1 MSVTVCAI
9 CLEPLTT
16 GGAVTPVHAACLGVD
31 ADLLAL
37 AHAVVAHD
45 AVVWHPE
52 QKRRAMTLYVPMVAK
67 ARAAIAR
74 AERATTS
81 RGTARRGELTI
92 TDEPTGTLAPN
103 QGDDH
108 AE

>member
-16 GGAVTPVHAACLGVD
+16 GGAVTPVHAACLGVG

-45 AVVWHPE
+45 AAWGDIADD
-52 QKRRAMTLYVPMVAK
+52 RRLYLDLLKK
-67 ARAAIAR
+67 ARPILERAAR
-74 AERATTS
+74 AEHT
-81 RGTARRGELTI
+81 TI
-92 TDEPTGTLAPN
+92 TDEPTGTDAPT

>member
-16 GGAVTPVHAACLGVD
+16 GGALTPVHAACLGVD

-37 AHAVVAHD
+37 ARAVVAFD
-45 AVVWHPE
+45 AARILVDE
-52 QKRRAMTLYVPMVAK
+52 RRLYLDLLKK
-67 ARAAIAR
+67 ARPILERAAR
-74 AERATTS
+74 AEHT
-81 RGTARRGELTI
+81 TI
-92 TDEPTGTLAPN
+92 TDEPTGTDAPT